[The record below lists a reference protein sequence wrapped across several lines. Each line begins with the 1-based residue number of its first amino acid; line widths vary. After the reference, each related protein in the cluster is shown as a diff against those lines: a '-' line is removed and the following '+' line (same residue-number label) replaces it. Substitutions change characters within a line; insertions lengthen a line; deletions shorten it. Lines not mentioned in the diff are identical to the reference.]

1 MMDLDSHSCF
11 NELVSYVALC
21 IEYKVKRVKLDKAT
35 YNRIKEINTIRSG
48 STNRFMGVL
57 FVLKD

>member
-1 MMDLDSHSCF
+1 MMELDSHSCF
-11 NELVSYVALC
+11 DELASYVALC

-35 YNRIKEINTIRSG
+35 YTRVKELNTIRSG
-48 STNRFMGVL
+48 SANMFMGVL